1 MCPRAVPG
9 TQQYLPRSILSPE
22 RFCLASNR
30 TIEDSHKSVLCF
42 CRVSCLQGNRVAKGP
57 ALAKVP
63 EDLDESSPVIAAA
76 FPLELPSPSKIR
88 RVEENA
94 PAEQGM
100 VRCPPLLMQKL
111 WAWITYRR
119 IGAVVIERAGGCGGG
134 EMSGRGR
141 GQTTAS
147 QVLTCSLARS
157 HVFSPACC
165 FCLLEFIC
173 TRIVFSCGILPLQSC
188 SSLLS

>member
-1 MCPRAVPG
+1 M
-9 TQQYLPRSILSPE
+9 T
-22 RFCLASNR
+22 
-30 TIEDSHKSVLCF
+30 VLCF
-42 CRVSCLQGNRVAKGP
+42 CRISCLQGNRVAKGP

-63 EDLDESSPVIAAA
+63 EELDEASPAIAAA

-100 VRCPPLLMQKL
+100 VRCTPLLMQKL
-111 WAWITYRR
+111 WAWIAYRR

-134 EMSGRGR
+134 GMSGRGR

-165 FCLLEFIC
+165 FCLLEFIR
-173 TRIVFSCGILPLQSC
+173 TRIVFSLQY
-188 SSLLS
+188 SSPPELFEPAFLMTDH

>member
-1 MCPRAVPG
+1 MRPRAVPG
-9 TQQYLPRSILSPE
+9 TQQRLARIILPPE

-30 TIEDSHKSVLCF
+30 TIVDSHMTVLCF
-42 CRVSCLQGNRVAKGP
+42 CRISCLQGKRIAKGP
-57 ALAKVP
+57 ALSKVP
-63 EDLDESSPVIAAA
+63 EELDESSPAITAA
-76 FPLELPSPSKIR
+76 FPLELSSPSKI
-88 RVEENA
+88 NA

-111 WAWITYRR
+111 WAWIAYRR
-119 IGAVVIERAGGCGGG
+119 IGTVVSERTGGCGGG
-134 EMSGRGR
+134 GMSGRGR